1 MNASLFTLL
10 KAAEFIERRDR
21 GLEHGYASTRP
32 MPDDLRNP
40 MKRPKTKKSQGSRTS
55 HNELEKHRRAHLRHC
70 LDDLKVIVPLGPEA
84 SKHTTL
90 GLLTKAR
97 RFIKSL
103 EDRDKR
109 KALIKETLSREQRY
123 LRRKLDA
130 LAKSQGCSPTT
141 AAAALAAS
149 KRRSVSECSSSTIS
163 SSHSSSTTSSHS
175 SAPSPISETGESGY
189 SSSPLPSPTLLAARH
204 PPPPP
209 PGDDHAY
216 HRHTADVFDYDA
228 PDEVDVI
235 GYTSTQSDTDDHSSV
250 QSASSDSGV
259 TMSTSRLTLSEIRDV
274 YM

>member
-40 MKRPKTKKSQGSRTS
+40 MKRPKTKKSQGSSFCSRTS

-175 SAPSPISETGESGY
+175 SAPSPISET
-189 SSSPLPSPTLLAARH
+189 
-204 PPPPP
+204 
-209 PGDDHAY
+209 
-216 HRHTADVFDYDA
+216 
-228 PDEVDVI
+228 DEVDVI

>member
-1 MNASLFTLL
+1 MFFVALL
-10 KAAEFIERRDR
+10 
-21 GLEHGYASTRP
+21 
-32 MPDDLRNP
+32 
-40 MKRPKTKKSQGSRTS
+40 Q
-55 HNELEKHRRAHLRHC
+55 
-70 LDDLKVIVPLGPEA
+70 
-84 SKHTTL
+84 
-90 GLLTKAR
+90 
-97 RFIKSL
+97 SL

-228 PDEVDVI
+228 P
-235 GYTSTQSDTDDHSSV
+235 GTYTHSSCYKQRQLQNFTKKCAGIV
-250 QSASSDSGV
+250 FIYFFDFLLLCFGFYSLYVFA
-259 TMSTSRLTLSEIRDV
+259 
-274 YM
+274 